1 MMKHI
6 LLLCVLVSIEKI
18 ITFMVGW
25 IQANMNYQ
33 LEFFMFRLL
42 FLVKLKI
49 LCYYHVILSF
59 IFQVSSALSNA
70 IKEAQVGIDC
80 PMQVFLTSYFLT

>member
-6 LLLCVLVSIEKI
+6 LLLCVLVSIEKNHN
-18 ITFMVGW
+18 FHGWLDPSKYELSVG
-25 IQANMNYQ
+25 
-33 LEFFMFRLL
+33 
-42 FLVKLKI
+42 I
-49 LCYYHVILSF
+49 L
-59 IFQVSSALSNA
+59 QVSSALSSA